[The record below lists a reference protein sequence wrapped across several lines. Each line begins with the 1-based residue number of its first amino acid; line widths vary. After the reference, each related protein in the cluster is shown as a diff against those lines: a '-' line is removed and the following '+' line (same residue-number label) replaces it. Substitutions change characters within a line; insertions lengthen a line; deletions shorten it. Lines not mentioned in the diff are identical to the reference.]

1 MKEFLTH
8 TDDWLTRAPHISGGQ
23 WLFLLLLL
31 AVATL
36 VLNMVTNTS
45 DMARMVGNFL
55 TLLAGA
61 FLGMMLFPNLSPPL
75 DMMANVTLA
84 VFSGMTVTSLI
95 SMAILRPY

>member
-1 MKEFLTH
+1 MRDFLTH
-8 TDDWLTRAPHISGGQ
+8 IDAWLMHAPHISGWQ
-23 WLFLLLLL
+23 WLFLVLLL

-45 DMARMVGNFL
+45 DPARMIGNFL

-84 VFSGMTVTSLI
+84 VFSGMTVTALLN
-95 SMAILRPY
+95 MAILRPY

>member
-1 MKEFLTH
+1 MRDFLTH
-8 TDDWLTRAPHISGGQ
+8 INAWLTHAPEISGSQ

-45 DMARMVGNFL
+45 DAARMVGNFL

-75 DMMANVTLA
+75 DVMANVTLA
-84 VFSGMTVTSLI
+84 VFSGMTVTALL